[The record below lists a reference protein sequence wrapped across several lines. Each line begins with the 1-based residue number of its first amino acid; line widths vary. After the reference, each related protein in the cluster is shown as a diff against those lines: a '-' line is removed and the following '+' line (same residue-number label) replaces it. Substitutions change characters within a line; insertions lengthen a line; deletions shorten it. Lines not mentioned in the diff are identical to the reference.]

1 MTNLNFYS
9 KDQLLSSNQM
19 NIDKKSYES
28 TINHLKN
35 IILKEKK
42 KVRELKNLYM
52 KEIGSKSEL

>member
-1 MTNLNFYS
+1 
-9 KDQLLSSNQM
+9 M

-28 TINHLKN
+28 TINHLKS

-42 KVRELKNLYM
+42 KVRELKNIYM

>member
-9 KDQLLSSNQM
+9 KDQLINSNQM
-19 NIDKKSYES
+19 NMDKKSYES
-28 TINHLKN
+28 TINHLKS

>member
-28 TINHLKN
+28 TINHLKS

-42 KVRELKNLYM
+42 KVRELKNIYM

>member
-28 TINHLKN
+28 TINHLKS